1 MKNKYRQ
8 YKKLIDLIP
17 IIFIFLFIRNKKIKI
32 DLIINL
38 NIYCLVLN
46 YNKLIL
52 NFINKNRFM
61 TFKLIIFSLEI
72 KKFCLYLEFFFFS
85 QSKYMFH
92 FSIKF

>member
-8 YKKLIDLIP
+8 YKNTYRSNTNSYLYET
-17 IIFIFLFIRNKKIKI
+17 KKII

-52 NFINKNRFM
+52 NFIKKNRSM
-61 TFKLIIFSLEI
+61 TLRLLIFSLKI
-72 KKFCLYLEFFFFS
+72 KKKFCLYLEFFFFS

-92 FSIKF
+92 FVIKF